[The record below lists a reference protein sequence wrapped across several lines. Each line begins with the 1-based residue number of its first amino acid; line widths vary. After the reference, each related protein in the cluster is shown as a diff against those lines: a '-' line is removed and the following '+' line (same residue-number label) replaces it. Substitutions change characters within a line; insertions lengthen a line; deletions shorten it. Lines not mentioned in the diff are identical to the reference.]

1 MANKLIVKY
10 LDPNTGKYEFATVAD
25 IGDLD
30 KLKTTVKTDI
40 VSAINSIQ
48 LTGTGNND
56 VLQEQ
61 LDEINK
67 LLNEYGNNL
76 TDEQKK
82 IIEDL
87 IGNISYNLE
96 DRIKEVKDKVEED
109 RKTVAELITSV
120 NSRFENAESDYIE
133 KVNTINESL
142 DDAKSSIVNAKIEL
156 ENTKNKLNTIDL
168 NYIAVEKNIDEI
180 NGVLSTKVDST
191 EFDLL
196 DSTVTQNT
204 TDLIQTKKDI
214 SLKANQE
221 SLDLVTDRVQK
232 AEASLEI
239 TAGQIQQKVTYSEMQ
254 DELEKVGKYGKN
266 LLKGTRNWKNWI
278 SSDLLKATV
287 TINDYRH
294 CKIAEFSTRNSYF
307 EYILDEDIEVGETY
321 VASINFKS
329 EIEDNLVAVD
339 FHEENNIYPL
349 EEVVEDVSTLN
360 GWKRM
365 FVKFVATD
373 PNPVVSFRFS
383 FLPNGAVGYMS
394 APKLEKGSKATDWE
408 SNAEDDNNAIVEAN
422 SIIKQNADSIIQ
434 AVEKIEKNQDDI
446 VETNSRIDITNENI
460 KLQTQRIED
469 IGGEVKETKAN
480 LEITSNAIKT
490 KVSQTDVDK
499 SISDIHIDNKNRI
512 LNSDF
517 SRDFENWNENGGFQL
532 KKINDINYAYISR
545 KGTTSENTVSV
556 ASDKFKVDYGARLIF
571 GFDIFVENL
580 SEYDIR
586 TPIFLEI
593 FDINDIRVDMQKFS
607 LESLNGSIEQG
618 VSSRLN
624 GVYEID
630 REDASKA
637 RVRLCLNK
645 NGSIGFSRII
655 FQAGDINSTDWSA
668 APEDSQI
675 IQSKL
680 ETAIE
685 QTVDQIKLS
694 ATKEELNKV
703 TGKVEGS
710 IAELKIA
717 SDSIETLV
725 SNTKDNTTEIS
736 KLTQK
741 SDEFSVLIGEMDEDL
756 GIHENEIAEL
766 KISNNEI
773 NIGISSVQESL
784 QDVENNVNRTQELVD
799 KANNTILEMSKDT
812 ILSSIEKTTTS
823 KEWSTIKSDYL
834 LVKAQGEKYDVD
846 INSLNAKY
854 SALSSYIT
862 PILAN
867 MNSNSTIVPSTF
879 QLNFKN
885 YYDEKLN
892 VLNKVND
899 KINKNIDIAKAES
912 ITASKTY
919 TDSQISV
926 KSDEINL
933 GVKTVE
939 EKTKKVSDDL
949 SNLTIGGR
957 NLLINTANPTATKL
971 PSLIGSTPSI
981 RESQSLSIN
990 DGAVR
995 ISKVANSTEEVY
1007 YRFMN
1012 TSASN
1017 MSGTPLV
1024 GGATYTLSLDVRAN
1038 LTNSNKLKFRGQYT
1052 LATGSWVSLPEWD
1065 GSTFISGINGSTF
1078 TRVSS
1083 TFTLPQGATTLYFSL
1098 QMYDNTGTTPTNGNW
1113 FEFKNAKLEK
1123 GNKPT
1128 DWTPA
1133 PEDAKLYTAWS
1144 NDPNGKGMI
1153 RVYPNENLINLS
1165 TITLGKFVYWPG
1177 TDLTSN
1183 VSRAVTDYIPVKEGE
1198 QYTLS
1203 LSANDGF
1210 AFSFY
1215 LYKDNTSGIS
1225 DLRYS
1230 GSAWQTPDTIGST
1243 FDTPRTTL
1251 AIPTGYKYA
1260 RVSFI
1265 KGSDTATTAEVM
1277 KAIQPKMELGAVQTP
1292 YTISPQDDPV
1302 KAEMAYIGYSAK
1314 DSNDPTD
1321 YKWNEN
1327 PKAKGT
1333 FKRWSNDPNGLVD
1346 MTATYPRPNLIY
1358 NGKGNQ
1364 KAGIF
1369 TNFDTVTD
1377 EYAEV
1382 SLTSAKTYVTR
1393 GMAEGFEIDVPDYE
1407 VGAKVT
1413 WTYEY
1418 MYTKWDMPTGTTI
1431 GELWMGQR
1439 YGSPVWSGVTRHNL
1453 PRVGTDGVAL
1463 NTWYKNTV
1471 TLTIPAKAGTT
1482 SYNNVALQFYNSGT
1496 TTASFTIRLKNVKL
1510 EYGDT
1515 ATPFISNQADN
1526 TPLDAVPQYVGIGS
1540 KDTMNPADFVWSE
1553 NPRVAE
1559 ISSEIANNSI
1569 IEMSKDTVL
1578 SAVEKS
1584 TIAKEWATIQSDYPL
1599 TKAQGTK
1606 YGVAVTT
1613 LNTTYTALSS
1623 YITPLLSNMTVNS
1636 DIVPATFQSTF
1647 KNYYDAKVTV
1657 VNGVNDVINKSVDT
1671 SKQEAINTSKTYTDA
1686 QIKIAKD
1693 SITLG
1698 VNELSENVTK
1708 VSTDLANLTV
1718 DGTNMIV
1725 DSTNVLHSKIAFS
1738 NATGTKTLVDETK
1751 SPTGK
1756 ATKIRLSANTS
1767 TILFYLAN
1775 GKNLA
1780 DPTTKPLIA
1789 GEVYTLSMM
1798 IRATAGFTANG
1809 ITINDAT
1816 VVSHTFTQVTTTYQ
1830 KVSVTFKPTVISSS
1844 ATNQNI
1850 HFFANDLTKT
1860 VNNDIYVHSMQLEK
1874 GNIATGWNPAQED
1887 INGSIITSLE
1897 TAKTYTDAQIKVA
1910 KDSINIGV
1918 NETSE
1923 AVKSITTSISKLVNM
1938 FPDPDLK
1945 KQTPKPTV
1953 ESGVTATY
1961 DASGLVISNTGA
1973 TKARAYWGVAPISL
1987 TIGKTYT
1994 VKAYVN
2000 SGGSGDIEIGSAGGE
2015 NISATT
2021 TNSNPFWLEGSIKCT
2036 NYTAFSIYVQAG
2048 KSFRIR
2054 ELYVY
2059 EGSGVTNQEILN
2071 SFEASK
2077 TYADARI
2084 KLTKEAIDLNVKNV
2098 TNTVTKVGDDLSNL
2112 SIGGRNYITD
2122 TARVRSTNGNG
2133 GTNQV
2138 SADTMFYFSLPLK
2151 DFAKV
2156 GDTFT
2161 FSTTAEISGSGFA
2174 GSFFPQTA
2182 YNAWVS
2188 LTPVINVTKAETIN
2202 INRTLTITQEMLDV
2216 PITMI
2221 RIRCDN
2227 VPATV
2232 KIDFTKVMLSK
2243 GNKVLDWVPALEDAK
2258 LYTAW
2263 SNDPNGKDM
2272 VRVYPNENMVLKDK
2286 IGSYTPYNTKPIIE
2300 NDGAFLTTTYIGTA
2314 KIFTISVGFTPKN
2327 TYYTVSGRMKIN
2339 GVPVT
2344 KGAMSSNRA
2353 NTYNST
2359 STVKTATVD
2368 NQGNFVY
2375 TEQYTGTSAWVFH
2388 TYIATLTANDIVTIE
2403 NFKFEESEY
2412 PTVYTSSPKDNP
2424 VKAEMAYI
2432 GYSPK
2437 DSNDPAD
2444 YVWSENPKAK
2454 GTFKRWSNDP
2464 NGLVDM
2470 TATYPNE
2477 NLLEDSISMKDWS
2490 TTSTGVLTENA
2501 YLDTFNSRKNTKT
2514 IATQSGSAITVGQ
2527 KTITELLEPS
2537 TTYTVSFVA
2546 RGNYMRTYVYPSVN
2560 AKVTGSQGQS
2570 TSSADT
2576 AIDWTLSSDWQEY
2589 TYTFTTL
2596 STLTGTKYLLFRL
2609 DNDSVNTNAE
2619 VARVKLEKSSSKTI
2633 YTSNQAER
2641 KLLSVPQYVGIGVKD
2656 TMNPA
2661 DFVWTVSPEYTQALN
2676 EVSVKEVQFQLT
2688 PDSIY
2693 GMVGESSEFIA
2704 WQDVMASKPSIDD
2717 LMNVQD
2723 QLNGLSDADETILAS
2738 VADLEIANNGV
2749 LTTLNTAVREMDGT
2763 LNTISD
2769 YMFFGKSSLT
2779 GTVGLTIGKSDSNM
2793 KVNIAN
2799 DEMGFYDNETR
2810 IAWIN
2815 SQQLNITSAVIQN
2828 DIKVGNH
2835 LIEKFNDAEQIT
2847 IVRYMGS

>member
-30 KLKTTVKTDI
+30 NLKTTVKTDI

-56 VLQEQ
+56 ALQEQ

-120 NSRFENAESDYIE
+120 NSRFENAESEYIE

-532 KKINDINYAYISR
+532 KTINDINYAYISR

-766 KISNNEI
+766 KISKDEI

-784 QDVENNVNRTQELVD
+784 QVVENNVNRTQELVD

-926 KSDEINL
+926 KSDEISL

-949 SNLTIGGR
+949 NNLTIGGR
-957 NLLINTANPTATKL
+957 NYLLSSNYLKSYTQGSIIGTAQADGSVSIAVNTDSTGQAINIGQVLQDPIKSRVNVATNFSTGDDITFSIWLKGAKTQLPPEGYIGAGMGYISAKNNTIYMNP
-971 PSLIGSTPSI
+971 
-981 RESQSLSIN
+981 
-990 DGAVR
+990 D
-995 ISKVANSTEEVY
+995 VY
-1007 YRFMN
+1007 TRYD
-1012 TSASN
+1012 
-1017 MSGTPLV
+1017 
-1024 GGATYTLSLDVRAN
+1024 YTFKYN
-1038 LTNSNKLKFRGQYT
+1038 LTSGDILPHIRFNNQRGTYILGMMAIYKSNVGM
-1052 LATGSWVSLPEWD
+1052 EW
-1065 GSTFISGINGSTF
+1065 
-1078 TRVSS
+1078 SS
-1083 TFTLPQGATTLYFSL
+1083 
-1098 QMYDNTGTTPTNGNW
+1098 
-1113 FEFKNAKLEK
+1113 
-1123 GNKPT
+1123 
-1128 DWTPA
+1128 A
-1133 PEDAKLYTAWS
+1133 PEDAQLYTAYS
-1144 NDPNGKGMI
+1144 NKDDGTVDFTRTYPNVNLIGNYDFSKDPTKNGWTGNGATIEYSGGNMLIRFNDSSTNRRIYYSDDELTSLISTGVKYSVTIDAYSNNGGSI
-1153 RVYPNENLINLS
+1153 RVGNFDAL
-1165 TITLGKFVYWPG
+1165 
-1177 TDLTSN
+1177 
-1183 VSRAVTDYIPVKEGE
+1183 
-1198 QYTLS
+1198 
-1203 LSANDGF
+1203 
-1210 AFSFY
+1210 
-1215 LYKDNTSGIS
+1215 
-1225 DLRYS
+1225 
-1230 GSAWQTPDTIGST
+1230 SAWQVIAPSTTKTYKFENLTGGTNNAFSIQGSSNDLVIRIFKIKIEFGSISTI
-1243 FDTPRTTL
+1243 
-1251 AIPTGYKYA
+1251 
-1260 RVSFI
+1260 
-1265 KGSDTATTAEVM
+1265 
-1277 KAIQPKMELGAVQTP
+1277 
-1292 YTISPQDDPV
+1292 YTSNPQDDPI
-1302 KAEMAYIGYSAK
+1302 KAEMAYIGYSPK
-1314 DSNDPTD
+1314 DSNDPKD
-1321 YKWNEN
+1321 YVWSEN
-1327 PKAKGT
+1327 PKVKAT
-1333 FKRWSNDPNGLVD
+1333 FKRWANSSDGKVDFSKLFFGENLLAKTTSTVSIVGTASTNQTEASTNYALISTPFNQLSDTLKVGDKFTFSADVTISGSGFAGQFRPQTGSNPWIALN
-1346 MTATYPRPNLIY
+1346 NWY
-1358 NGKGNQ
+1358 NIT
-1364 KAGIF
+1364 KAETVRVAFLG
-1369 TNFDTVTD
+1369 TVTQALLD
-1377 EYAEV
+1377 STTVNMVQLRY
-1382 SLTSAKTYVTR
+1382 
-1393 GMAEGFEIDVPDYE
+1393 DNVP
-1407 VGAKVT
+1407 T
-1413 WTYEY
+1413 
-1418 MYTKWDMPTGTTI
+1418 
-1431 GELWMGQR
+1431 
-1439 YGSPVWSGVTRHNL
+1439 
-1453 PRVGTDGVAL
+1453 
-1463 NTWYKNTV
+1463 TV
-1471 TLTIPAKAGTT
+1471 TLTISKA
-1482 SYNNVALQFYNSGT
+1482 
-1496 TTASFTIRLKNVKL
+1496 KL
-1510 EYGDT
+1510 ELGDT
-1515 ATPFISNQADN
+1515 ATPYSTN
-1526 TPLDAVPQYVGIGS
+1526 TDEDLLLRVPQYVGIGS
-1540 KDTMNPADFVWSE
+1540 KDSDNPADFVWSE

-1559 ISSEIANNSI
+1559 ISAEIANNSI

-1613 LNTTYTALSS
+1613 LNTAYTALSS

-1809 ITINDAT
+1809 VTINDAT

-1987 TIGKTYT
+1987 TIDKTYT

-2077 TYADARI
+2077 TYADSRI

-2133 GTNQV
+2133 GTNQTQA
-2138 SADTMFYFSLPLK
+2138 STSFYFSLPLK

-2300 NDGAFLTTTYIGTA
+2300 NDGELLTTTYIGTA

-2375 TEQYTGTSAWVFH
+2375 TEQYTGTTSWVFH

-2570 TSSADT
+2570 TGSAD
-2576 AIDWTLSSDWQEY
+2576 AAMDWTLTSDWQEY

-2633 YTSNQAER
+2633 YTSNQAENL
-2641 KLLSVPQYVGIGVKD
+2641 LLSVPQYVGIGSKD

-2661 DFVWTVSPEYTQALN
+2661 DFVWSVSPEYTQALN
-2676 EVSVKEVQFQLT
+2676 EVSVKEVRFQLT

-2704 WQDVMASKPSIDD
+2704 WQDAMASKPSIDD

-2723 QLNGLSDADETILAS
+2723 QLDGLSDADETILAS

-2847 IVRYMGS
+2847 IIRYMGS